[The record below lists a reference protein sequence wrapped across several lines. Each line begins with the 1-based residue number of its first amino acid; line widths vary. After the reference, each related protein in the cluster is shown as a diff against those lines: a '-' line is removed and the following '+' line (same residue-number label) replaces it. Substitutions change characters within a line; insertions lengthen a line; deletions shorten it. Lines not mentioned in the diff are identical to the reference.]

1 MYGPNYI
8 YEPVYYSTPVI
19 YASFGHTIIARMCLT
34 GIGITI
40 RAITLLGILILYL
53 VERNNIN
60 INLNFN
66 NSYNYVDYRRSA
78 RAVVVYNT
86 SRSNGYERQNPT
98 SIFQEEMQKL

>member
-40 RAITLLGILILYL
+40 RAYT
-53 VERNNIN
+53 
-60 INLNFN
+60 
-66 NSYNYVDYRRSA
+66 A
-78 RAVVVYNT
+78 W
-86 SRSNGYERQNPT
+86 NPYPV
-98 SIFQEEMQKL
+98 FR